1 MEGRNWAAVKGAVAA
16 SPAASLAKEVPV
28 VDDLGRV
35 IVAAVGVSAAA
46 SPEEVAGWEVGAA
59 SGGLRCV
66 SEAVDSATER
76 AEADGERDDTD
87 VASPVRICEAVGFGG
102 RWPSLVERVVL
113 VVVVVVVAKPVWAP
127 SEVVA
132 AAPEEGMEDVD
143 GDD

>member
-16 SPAASLAKEVPV
+16 SPV

-113 VVVVVVVAKPVWAP
+113 VVVVVAKPVWAP

>member
-16 SPAASLAKEVPV
+16 SLAKELPV

-46 SPEEVAGWEVGAA
+46 SPEEVVGWEVGAA

-113 VVVVVVVAKPVWAP
+113 VVVVVVAKPVWAP